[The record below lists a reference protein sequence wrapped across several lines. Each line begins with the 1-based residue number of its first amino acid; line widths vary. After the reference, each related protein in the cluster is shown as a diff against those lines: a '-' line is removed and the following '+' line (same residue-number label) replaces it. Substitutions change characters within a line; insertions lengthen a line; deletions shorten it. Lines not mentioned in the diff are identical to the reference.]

1 MRSVVCRDDSVA
13 VEERNGKGNRE
24 IEKEENELK
33 SYFYVTLGKDE
44 ALNNVL
50 QRSGCSCE
58 IIGMPKLQ
66 GWEWSKINEIIYNR
80 ILLSHKQE

>member
-1 MRSVVCRDDSVA
+1 MMRFVVCRDDSVS

-50 QRSGCSCE
+50 
-58 IIGMPKLQ
+58 
-66 GWEWSKINEIIYNR
+66 
-80 ILLSHKQE
+80 

>member
-1 MRSVVCRDDSVA
+1 MMRSVVCRDDSVS

-50 QRSGCSCE
+50 
-58 IIGMPKLQ
+58 
-66 GWEWSKINEIIYNR
+66 
-80 ILLSHKQE
+80 